1 MGVFFWSFLVQ
12 TEKRRRFFCL
22 VSKEKNERTK
32 KRKKKNWMIFPLLLL
47 LLHKKK
53 TEREREREEEGRRV
67 YARCCRR
74 RSFQQHVVVMSTDT
88 TTTADVFLGYVCCL
102 VSAAFFGANYVPVKH
117 LSNLGDGVFFALC
130 MTLGVFAVGIVVQ
143 CARSFP
149 KYEAQAM
156 FGGCLWA
163 IGNLMVVPIVKSI
176 GIALGMMI
184 WSGACMLA
192 GWASARF
199 GILGLEKEEVSM
211 PELNT
216 FGVVLALVALYVA
229 SKIDGTP
236 TANSSTRTNG
246 TGRRDEEEENNG
258 FLNDDDDDDASA
270 TNNNEKHSFA
280 IMLSVISGLLYGVNF
295 NPAEKLRLDRS
306 GKHSDDALDYVF
318 SHFSGVFLATG
329 IAFTLHYFHVVRK
342 STDRYQDIRQETVF
356 PAVISGVMW
365 GIAQTS
371 WFVANRALSMSI
383 SFPIISTLPSVV
395 AALIGYFYFQEMR
408 GQKNLRLLLSSGVMR
423 LVSVVC
429 IANSR

>member
-32 KRKKKNWMIFPLLLL
+32 KEKKNWMIFPLLLL

>member
-1 MGVFFWSFLVQ
+1 M
-12 TEKRRRFFCL
+12 
-22 VSKEKNERTK
+22 
-32 KRKKKNWMIFPLLLL
+32 
-47 LLHKKK
+47 
-53 TEREREREEEGRRV
+53 
-67 YARCCRR
+67 YARCCR
-74 RSFQQHVVVMSTDT
+74 SFQQQHVVVVMSTDNNNN
-88 TTTADVFLGYVCCL
+88 TADVFLGYVCCL

-216 FGVVLALVALYVA
+216 FGVVLALAALYVA

>member
-1 MGVFFWSFLVQ
+1 MSGVQ
-12 TEKRRRFFCL
+12 K
-22 VSKEKNERTK
+22 KNERK
-32 KRKKKNWMIFPLLLL
+32 KKKNIGLFFLFFFT
-47 LLHKKK
+47 KKK
-53 TEREREREEEGRRV
+53 QREREREGGGRKARV
-67 YARCCRR
+67 RPLLA
-74 RSFQQHVVVMSTDT
+74 SFQQQVVVMSTDNN
-88 TTTADVFLGYVCCL
+88 TTADVFLGYVCCL

-216 FGVVLALVALYVA
+216 FGVVLALAALYVA

-258 FLNDDDDDDASA
+258 FLNDNDDASA

>member
-1 MGVFFWSFLVQ
+1 MSK
-12 TEKRRRFFCL
+12 KRT
-22 VSKEKNERTK
+22 NE
-32 KRKKKNWMIFPLLLL
+32 KRKKLDDFSSSSSSQ
-47 LLHKKK
+47 KKK
-53 TEREREREEEGRRV
+53 QREREGGGRKARV
-67 YARCCRR
+67 RPLLS
-74 RSFQQHVVVMSTDT
+74 SFQQHVVMSTDNNN
-88 TTTADVFLGYVCCL
+88 TADVFLGYVCCL

-216 FGVVLALVALYVA
+216 FGVVLALAALYVA

-258 FLNDDDDDDASA
+258 FLNDNDDASA

-280 IMLSVISGLLYGVNF
+280 ITLSVISGLLYGVNF

>member
-32 KRKKKNWMIFPLLLL
+32 KKKKKNWMIFPLLLL

>member
-1 MGVFFWSFLVQ
+1 MSK
-12 TEKRRRFFCL
+12 KRT
-22 VSKEKNERTK
+22 NE
-32 KRKKKNWMIFPLLLL
+32 KRKKLDDFSSSSSSQ
-47 LLHKKK
+47 KK
-53 TEREREREEEGRRV
+53 TEREREREGGGRKARV
-67 YARCCRR
+67 RPLLA
-74 RSFQQHVVVMSTDT
+74 SFQQQVVVMSTDNN
-88 TTTADVFLGYVCCL
+88 TTADVFLGYVCCL

-216 FGVVLALVALYVA
+216 FGVVLALAALYVA

-258 FLNDDDDDDASA
+258 FLNDDDDDASA

>member
-1 MGVFFWSFLVQ
+1 
-12 TEKRRRFFCL
+12 
-22 VSKEKNERTK
+22 
-32 KRKKKNWMIFPLLLL
+32 
-47 LLHKKK
+47 
-53 TEREREREEEGRRV
+53 
-67 YARCCRR
+67 
-74 RSFQQHVVVMSTDT
+74 MSTDNNN
-88 TTTADVFLGYVCCL
+88 TTADVFLGYVCCL

-117 LSNLGDGVFFALC
+117 LSKNLGDGVFFALC

-216 FGVVLALVALYVA
+216 FGVVLALAALYVA

-280 IMLSVISGLLYGVNF
+280 ITLSVISGLLYGVNF